1 MIPLISCL
9 RNFEYNIKYLL
20 KITLI
25 GNISWEDKMVVVA
38 ANVTDETVSL
48 LEELI
53 ETAKFVRFTEQNHVN
68 LKDKTI
74 LIRLALINLSH
85 NLPSTNEVS
94 SYKAALLRPT
104 EFDSYLRKI
113 LEEK

>member
-1 MIPLISCL
+1 
-9 RNFEYNIKYLL
+9 
-20 KITLI
+20 
-25 GNISWEDKMVVVA
+25 MVVVA
-38 ANVTDETVSL
+38 ANVTEDTVD
-48 LEELI
+48 LI
-53 ETAKFVRFTEQNHVN
+53 EKLIDSAKFVRFTDENNVN
-68 LKDKTI
+68 LRDKTI

-85 NLPSTNEVS
+85 NLPNSDEVS